1 MKRLLDEADIR
12 SGVAALGKQIALDF
26 RGRPLTVLGVVTGSI
41 ILLSDLIRK
50 IDMPLRV
57 GLIHA
62 SSYRG
67 RTTESG
73 ELKINT
79 DLLPDITER
88 DVVLVDDIFDTGR
101 TLAALTETI
110 RQYRPHSVHTAVLLW
125 KEGCSKVDLEPDY
138 HCFRIPDAF
147 VVGYGLDYN
156 DDYRHLPYI
165 AVVEEHEM

>member
-1 MKRLLDEADIR
+1 MRRLIDEADIR
-12 SGVAALGKQIALDF
+12 TEVAALGRQVASDF
-26 RGRPLTVLGVVTGSI
+26 RDRPLTVLGVVTGSI

-50 IDMPLRV
+50 IDIPLRV

-67 RTTESG
+67 RTTKPG

-88 DVVLVDDIFDTGR
+88 DVILVDDIFDTGR
-101 TLAALTETI
+101 TLTALTNTI
-110 RQYRPHSVHTAVLLW
+110 KRYNPSSVHSAVLLW
-125 KEGCSKVDLEPDY
+125 KEGCSTVDLEPDY
-138 HCFRIPDAF
+138 HCFRIPDVF
-147 VVGYGLDYN
+147 VIGYGLDYN

-165 AVVEEHEM
+165 AVVEEHDL